1 MQALAPWIS
10 RLRNSLGHPA
20 ESLAAQCSSKPV
32 HTAVMACTQTA
43 SNDSNF
49 NLGLPL
55 HAQPGNRALPS
66 SSRISLR
73 IVRESD
79 SAIRH
84 DCAGRMVISG
94 RMADVCAE
102 LDRMALRADAVES

>member
-10 RLRNSLGHPA
+10 RLRNSLGQTA
-20 ESLAAQCSSKPV
+20 ESPAAQCNFKPV
-32 HTAVMACTQTA
+32 HMDVIACTQTA

-55 HAQPGNRALPS
+55 HAQPGNRALSS
-66 SSRISLR
+66 SSRTSLR